1 MISIVIPVFNEQENI
16 DILCEKLSKEA
27 IDWGCPI
34 EVIFVND
41 GSTDATRDRIIA
53 QQQSG
58 FPATIIQFSRN
69 FGHQAA
75 ISAGIQHANGEAVV
89 VMDGDLQDPPQTV
102 SQFIKH
108 WENGY
113 QVVYGIRVNRKEG
126 MLLRFSYSFFYRILS
141 AVGNIPIPKDSGDF
155 CLMDRKVAEVL
166 VREMPEQIRFVR
178 GLRAYA
184 GFKQVGVK
192 FDRAERA
199 NNTSKYSGYKLLEL
213 AADGIFGFSTLP
225 LRLATFLGLFVAFG
239 SFMTG
244 VFFIFHR
251 LIDFKVL
258 GYSPADVPGLAS
270 IAVGLYFLFGITL
283 VILGIIGEYIGRIYF
298 EVKKR
303 PQFIIEEIINNN
315 SNSIEK

>member
-108 WENGY
+108 WENEDGWKTAFMY
-113 QVVYGIRVNRKEG
+113 GLWCTVQVQLPQVQDH
-126 MLLRFSYSFFYRILS
+126 
-141 AVGNIPIPKDSGDF
+141 NII
-155 CLMDRKVAEVL
+155 
-166 VREMPEQIRFVR
+166 Q
-178 GLRAYA
+178 RATCY
-184 GFKQVGVK
+184 
-192 FDRAERA
+192 
-199 NNTSKYSGYKLLEL
+199 YSGRCSREFQWIY
-213 AADGIFGFSTLP
+213 
-225 LRLATFLGLFVAFG
+225 
-239 SFMTG
+239 
-244 VFFIFHR
+244 
-251 LIDFKVL
+251 L
-258 GYSPADVPGLAS
+258 GYFQLVS
-270 IAVGLYFLFGITL
+270 I
-283 VILGIIGEYIGRIYF
+283 
-298 EVKKR
+298 
-303 PQFIIEEIINNN
+303 
-315 SNSIEK
+315 

>member
-126 MLLRFSYSFFYRILS
+126 MLLRFS
-141 AVGNIPIPKDSGDF
+141 D
-155 CLMDRKVAEVL
+155 
-166 VREMPEQIRFVR
+166 
-178 GLRAYA
+178 
-184 GFKQVGVK
+184 
-192 FDRAERA
+192 
-199 NNTSKYSGYKLLEL
+199 
-213 AADGIFGFSTLP
+213 
-225 LRLATFLGLFVAFG
+225 
-239 SFMTG
+239 
-244 VFFIFHR
+244 
-251 LIDFKVL
+251 
-258 GYSPADVPGLAS
+258 
-270 IAVGLYFLFGITL
+270 ITL
-283 VILGIIGEYIGRIYF
+283 IIL
-298 EVKKR
+298 KKTSA
-303 PQFIIEEIINNN
+303 NLLCL
-315 SNSIEK
+315 